1 MHYFQEKTCR
11 FSSSGS
17 GGGSSG
23 GGGGGRRRSSTTIY
37 LFNTVVLRGCSINR
51 MGNTLQRGLQNVHL
65 SSRKG
70 CQDAQ
75 LPDQSRFKKILKTRH
90 EKIVS
95 DSVA

>member
-1 MHYFQEKTCR
+1 MNALLPRKTCK

-23 GGGGGRRRSSTTIY
+23 GGGRRRRSTKIY
-37 LFNTVVLRGCSINR
+37 LFNTVVLRGCSTNR
-51 MGNTLQRGLQNVHL
+51 MGNTLQRGLQNVQL

-75 LPDQSRFKKILKTRH
+75 LPDQSPFKT
-90 EKIVS
+90 
-95 DSVA
+95 

>member
-11 FSSSGS
+11 FSSGS

-23 GGGGGRRRSSTTIY
+23 GGGRRRRSSTTIY

-51 MGNTLQRGLQNVHL
+51 MGNIFQRGLQNVHL

-75 LPDQSRFKKILKTRH
+75 LPDQSPFKKILKARH

>member
-17 GGGSSG
+17 GGSS
-23 GGGGGRRRSSTTIY
+23 GGGGRRRSSTTIY

-65 SSRKG
+65 SSGKG

-75 LPDQSRFKKILKTRH
+75 LPDQSPFKKILKTRH